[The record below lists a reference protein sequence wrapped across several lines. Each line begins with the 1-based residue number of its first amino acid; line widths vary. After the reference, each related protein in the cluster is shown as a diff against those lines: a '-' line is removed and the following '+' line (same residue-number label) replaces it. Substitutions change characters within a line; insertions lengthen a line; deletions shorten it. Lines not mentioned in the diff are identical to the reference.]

1 MCNKKNAENKM
12 LTLFEKSI
20 TKIQKFQLFK
30 IDDKTDQKRRII
42 GDIFELKAYF
52 DGSKQLYAAQFKQ
65 NNGLDVPFF
74 FILSRETII
83 SDKFPNNT
91 KFTFHKIRIA

>member
-1 MCNKKNAENKM
+1 MFAVSNTSCSNCLLGKWNVQQKKNAENKM

-42 GDIFELKAYF
+42 GDISELKAYF
-52 DGSKQLYAAQFKQ
+52 HGSKQLYAAQFKQ

-74 FILSRETII
+74 LFYRA
-83 SDKFPNNT
+83 KQ
-91 KFTFHKIRIA
+91 